1 MAQQL
6 IAIKSRIKSVSSV
19 LKMTKAMGLVS
30 TVKVN
35 RWKNKMLSNRDYID
49 ELEEMATSLLSSCN
63 VKDTPFVVTN
73 DDASG
78 NLYLF
83 ITSSLGLCGSYNT
96 NLYKFLES
104 TVTSSDT
111 VMIIGKKGL
120 AHYENA
126 TGFQVNTLF
135 SEYSSF
141 QNDSDVNRIGE
152 YLVNAYLNHEY
163 KEIHIIYTHYKNSI
177 TFSPTDFTLLPLQCE
192 QSEESKYIIYEPSKK
207 VIIDRLIPMYLSS
220 AVHTKLLEAELSENA
235 SRSQAMDNASDNA
248 NDILDDL
255 NLEYNKARQGKITEE
270 ITEIVAASRD
280 R

>member
-19 LKMTKAMGLVS
+19 LKITKAMGLVS

-35 RWKNKMLSNRDYID
+35 RWKNRMLSNRDYID
-49 ELEEMATSLLSSCN
+49 ELEEMASSLLSSCN

-73 DDASG
+73 SEAKG
-78 NLYLF
+78 NLYLL

-96 NLYKFLES
+96 NLFKFVEEI
-104 TVTSSDT
+104 VTSDDT
-111 VMIIGKKGL
+111 LMVIGKKGL
-120 AHYENA
+120 AHYENSDLHI
-126 TGFQVNTLF
+126 NTDF

-141 QNDSDVNRIGE
+141 QNDDDVRKIGD

-177 TFSPTDFTLLPLQCE
+177 TFSPMDFTLLPLHSE
-192 QSEESKYIIYEPSKK
+192 QSEDSKYIIYEPDKK
-207 VIIDRLIPMYLSS
+207 AIIDKLIPMYLSS
-220 AVHTKLLEAELSENA
+220 TVHTKLLEAELSENA

-248 NDILDDL
+248 NDILSDL
-255 NLEYNKARQGKITEE
+255 SLEYNKARQGKITEE